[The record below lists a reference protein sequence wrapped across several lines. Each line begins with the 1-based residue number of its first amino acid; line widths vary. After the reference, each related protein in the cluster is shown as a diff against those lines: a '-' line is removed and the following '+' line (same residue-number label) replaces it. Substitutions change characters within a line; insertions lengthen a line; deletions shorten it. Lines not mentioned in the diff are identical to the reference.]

1 MKKISTLALMAF
13 FTCLSAMAQIDLGN
27 IQFSLGEGK
36 KINPI
41 TGKILVT
48 FPNVTGVDDPASTSF
63 VLEGNFNGDNEFD
76 GMEATFAEGVL
87 LELGDFGLE
96 PSTDYALNITSVKV
110 EGVECAADGGYTL
123 NFATRSAERK
133 MSWVFKIDEE
143 SVAKIK
149 ENEAA
154 GENGVG
160 TIWSVLGENLRHYY
174 HVKMNDDEMM
184 LDENTPL
191 PMTEDLTFQAGA
203 DKIYVG
209 DVVTTTHQDRLAFNA
224 NNLYMTIPDCKVGD
238 IITFNANRATGA
250 SATKFTCIQALGGA
264 AIAPEGFVSESG
276 LQDSIQLGSS
286 FANFKFKSQVDGDIK
301 FLVSQCLLKSV
312 TIEEAIEEVPV
323 KYSVVA
329 AYTPEDGEPVVLK
342 TLVSDAEA
350 IAGSTVKVNYSY
362 WLADEAGN
370 VYTHGTKGTP
380 MEESFDLR
388 NDTTF
393 YINYAKTAME
403 GAVYISEGEDIE
415 GALLCTHANVVIR
428 SSNAKAA
435 YFEEDVKLTT
445 LQPGTYKVKAI
456 VFDGA
461 KTAGHV
467 VTLYTGAE
475 DVEENEIY
483 LAATATNWTEAES
496 DLLTITEPTDI
507 TLKAGGNGDKGLDI
521 IVIYASTDAP
531 DDPEDPSAIVDV
543 NAAQKVTTHKVVK
556 GDQILIVTEAGTFN
570 AAGVLVK

>member
-1 MKKISTLALMAF
+1 MLMKKFSTLAVMAF
-13 FTCLSAMAQIDLGN
+13 LFCLSAMAQVELGG
-27 IQFSLGEGK
+27 IKFSLGEGK
-36 KINPI
+36 KISPK
-41 TGKILVT
+41 TGKISIT
-48 FPNVTGVDDPASTSF
+48 FPNVTGVDDPTSTNF
-63 VLEGNFNGDNEFD
+63 VLEGNFGEGYEFD
-76 GMEATFAEGVL
+76 GLEATFAEGVTL
-87 LELGDFGLE
+87 DLVDFELE
-96 PSTDYALNITSVKV
+96 PSTNYTLTITSVKV
-110 EGVECAADGGYTL
+110 GGVECAADGGYTL
-123 NFATRSAERK
+123 NFATRGAERK
-133 MSWVFKIDEE
+133 MEWVFKIDEE

-154 GENGVG
+154 GEDGVG
-160 TIWSVLGENLRHYY
+160 TIWKVLVADARHYY
-174 HVKMNDDEMM
+174 NVKMNDDEMM

-203 DKIYVG
+203 EKIYVG
-209 DVVTTTHQDRLAFNA
+209 DVVTTTYQDRLSFNA

-238 IITFNANRATGA
+238 IITFNANRATTA
-250 SATKFTCIQALGGA
+250 SASKFTCIQALGGA
-264 AIAPEGFVSESG
+264 AIAPEGFVSATG
-276 LQDSIQLGSS
+276 VQDSIQLGSS
-286 FANFKFKSQVDGDIK
+286 FANFKFKSQVNGDIK

-323 KYSVVA
+323 KYNIVA
-329 AYTPEDGEPVVLK
+329 AYTPEGGERVVLK

-388 NDTTF
+388 SDTTF

-435 YFEEDVKLTT
+435 YFEENVKLVT

-461 KTAGHV
+461 KTASHV

-496 DLLTITEPTDI
+496 DLLTITEPTDV
-507 TLKAGGNGDKGLDI
+507 TLKAGGNGDKGLDC

-531 DDPEDPSAIVDV
+531 DDPDAIVEV
-543 NAAQKVTTHKVVK
+543 EAAQKTAVRKVLK
-556 GDQILIVTEAGTFN
+556 NGQILFETEAGVFN
-570 AAGVLVK
+570 TAGVQVK